1 MNKDGDRRSGIDRRK
16 QTGIN
21 RRTLVGNGNRTTIRR
36 QTDHGL
42 FFLVDHYSPMLFL
55 TIVGILFLCVID
67 ALLTL
72 FLLDHGAS
80 EANPLMAYLLNIGPY
95 AFFVPKYAMTIFAIF
110 GLFMFRAV
118 LVQRYNISTHV
129 LLYLLAW
136 VYLAVVSWEL
146 YLLYY
151 LT

>member
-1 MNKDGDRRSGIDRRK
+1 MNKNSDRRSGIDRRT

-21 RRTLVGNGNRTTIRR
+21 RRTLVGNGTRTTIRR

-42 FFLVDHYSPMLFL
+42 IFLVDHYSPMLFL
-55 TIVGILFLCVID
+55 TIVGILFLSVID

-72 FLLDHGAS
+72 FLIDHGAS

-95 AFFVPKYAMTIFAIF
+95 AFFLPKYAMTIFAIF
-110 GLFMFRAV
+110 GLFMLRAV
-118 LVQRYNISTHV
+118 VVPRFNISPHA

-146 YLLYY
+146 YLLYH